1 MDPLTDMESQLRD
14 AALQVFDKVGSQVD
28 ALTRDLAL
36 ITQAVNE
43 VARVLSVQ
51 RARFEDPNSPKK
63 MN

>member
-1 MDPLTDMESQLRD
+1 MDPLTDMESQFRD
-14 AALQVFDKVGSQVD
+14 AALQMFDKVGSQVD

-43 VARVLSVQ
+43 VARILSVQ
-51 RARFEDPNSPKK
+51 RARFEDPDNPKT